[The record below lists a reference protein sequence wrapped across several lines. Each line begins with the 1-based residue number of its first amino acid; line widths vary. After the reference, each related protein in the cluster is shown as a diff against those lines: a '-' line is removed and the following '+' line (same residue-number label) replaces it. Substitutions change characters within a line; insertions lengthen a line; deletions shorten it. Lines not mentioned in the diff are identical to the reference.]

1 MDTADL
7 GMVSDAAAALL
18 VLEGLH
24 PSPAPTDPE
33 YSPPEEPPDLRRVPP
48 SWSGNADE
56 VRRCGEDQRRVLR
69 RAPRLSARLVDWWHW
84 EHIKDLD
91 VPSWRMWVNRS
102 LARRCH
108 SRTAAF
114 LASGT
119 VFALRKDDPAAR
131 EERAKTG
138 EPMPV
143 RPLGVGS
150 VLTGFLGRIM
160 PPSELDPF
168 MEAVDAAN
176 ISAAF
181 SLLVGAPAAFY
192 SAQSVVLP
200 KLVRENGPALDPLY
214 EALAPRPPYNKQ
226 QQQRQQQQ
234 QQQQRQGRQVG
245 VAAAVGN
252 APPAPVS
259 EDDVMGVGED
269 PVGEDG
275 MDIDAPA
282 WPPAGMEAA
291 DEGVIREGDPGD
303 FYMKVIAKK
312 FRGVWHYGVITGVVT
327 EWVLEDY
334 GGATQWRAVFED
346 GDTVD
351 LLRSEAMTSPVNPKR
366 RAGKGG
372 GDAAGAGWTSDEE
385 EEEEEAHLRAWES
398 AAVPGSETNA
408 LTFAV
413 MKCSAQVKSK
423 NSNNSADSEWQL
435 LHDIMPAGF
444 TSGGMAVARSHKA
457 MRKFLRV
464 YPHAAVPED
473 TAARV
478 WYVLSV
484 VDIIE
489 GWFRDPVWYA
499 CWKKGTDVSIN
510 AFRASSEAERLNEGG
525 HGTGLAAGDFL
536 HADNGIY
543 TLTDDGFLSH
553 LRATQSVTGVE
564 IRCEDMPP
572 HMLTSRSNWH
582 PIALIGPPEP
592 PNLGKIRLEVLH
604 ELAVLGEHGVTV
616 TPADE
621 GEQFVHK
628 VFLGTWLALA
638 GYAKDVIQRVDGV
651 EYQAVRTSASCLLLS
666 GDQMLE
672 QMGVIGQIEEDLA
685 KSDLDGDED
694 GELSPV
700 ARRAFNTT
708 RLAEAKQNTG
718 CHGVCQVPVV
728 LGYVSMVNLFPLAP
742 DHLCFLGLGKD
753 FWRNFLDVLGHVG
766 FRAMKQEDR
775 RKALVLIPSNFG
787 RGLRPSFAVS
797 KKSKGSGKV
806 TVLSGWVIEGC
817 WHHSET
823 FSLLTAGPL
832 FEEARVKA
840 IMTGKELASP
850 ANVVTEEDGPE
861 RKAQVDAL
869 TREGRTRY
877 LADITV
883 YARLAEGNGFVSLLV
898 SNLHSAV
905 CRMIHH
911 MLACGHPLAELWME
925 NLMGFLKA
933 GAKRVLPKNVCETM
947 MRDLLFAQQINRLK
961 AHRLY
966 REPNP
971 NKKTTQAPAPY
982 VETPIRLVGSAS
994 AAWEHAVDFKDHLEK
1009 LLDDVRRTVHGS
1021 HSYAPILAGWGAVL
1035 PGWSPSGGAG
1045 GLLAYKAASLRN
1057 GDKPRLHRGGEDGE
1071 TSRDNSFFVY
1081 KMLKQV
1087 PDADPPPYTTE
1098 ELESEEELPGN
1109 LLAEREDA
1117 KYTIM
1122 VARAQH
1128 FYLATPPPLPGADSD
1143 DSRGSARPIRAA
1155 LCTVWTPGRAH
1166 TAVGLDLWRVPGGGG
1181 GSGGEEALVLLDG
1194 PGIRKVAVLMAPAD
1208 MSSAKAA
1215 DLGVDAG
1222 ELLVAGI
1229 HARLQDAARAFSEA
1243 SDTAARVASWN
1254 ASLAWR
1260 NSALTAAVV
1269 GQGTAR

>member
-1 MDTADL
+1 
-7 GMVSDAAAALL
+7 
-18 VLEGLH
+18 
-24 PSPAPTDPE
+24 
-33 YSPPEEPPDLRRVPP
+33 
-48 SWSGNADE
+48 
-56 VRRCGEDQRRVLR
+56 
-69 RAPRLSARLVDWWHW
+69 
-84 EHIKDLD
+84 
-91 VPSWRMWVNRS
+91 
-102 LARRCH
+102 
-108 SRTAAF
+108 
-114 LASGT
+114 
-119 VFALRKDDPAAR
+119 
-131 EERAKTG
+131 
-138 EPMPV
+138 
-143 RPLGVGS
+143 
-150 VLTGFLGRIM
+150 
-160 PPSELDPF
+160 
-168 MEAVDAAN
+168 
-176 ISAAF
+176 
-181 SLLVGAPAAFY
+181 
-192 SAQSVVLP
+192 
-200 KLVRENGPALDPLY
+200 
-214 EALAPRPPYNKQ
+214 
-226 QQQRQQQQ
+226 
-234 QQQQRQGRQVG
+234 
-245 VAAAVGN
+245 
-252 APPAPVS
+252 
-259 EDDVMGVGED
+259 MGVGED

-282 WPPAGMEAA
+282 WPPAGVEAA

-351 LLRSEAMTSPVNPKR
+351 LLRSEVVEAMAAAQEHPPVDADGEARLVTVPE
-366 RAGKGG
+366 GGDQSSESEEEGWEGG

-444 TSGGMAVARSHKA
+444 TWGGMAVPRSHKA

-464 YPHAAVPED
+464 PDTSRYVRHMCPKGCVAFSGAPGKAAEWANLPDQHCPECNAD
-473 TAARV
+473 RFIRTPQSLKLTAARV
-478 WYVLSV
+478 WYVMSV
-484 VDIIE
+484 VDIIK

-499 CWKKGTDVSIN
+499 CWKKGTGVSIN

-553 LRATQSVTGVE
+553 LRATQSVTGVG

-582 PIALIGPPEP
+582 PVALIGPPEP
-592 PNLGKIRLEVLH
+592 PNLGKILLEVLD
-604 ELAVLGEHGVTV
+604 ELAVLGEHGGPDGTV
-616 TPADE
+616 
-621 GEQFVHK
+621 K
-628 VFLGTWLALA
+628 VAPA
-638 GYAKDVIQRVDGV
+638 GYEKDVIQRVDGV
-651 EYQAVRTSASCLLLS
+651 EYQAVRTGASCLLLS
-666 GDQMLE
+666 GEQMLE

-685 KSDLDGDED
+685 KSDLDGDEV
-694 GELSPV
+694 GEVSPA

-708 RLAEAKQNTG
+708 RLEQAKQNTG

-728 LGYVSMVNLFPLAP
+728 LGYVSMVNLFPLVP

-766 FRAMKQEDR
+766 FRAMKHEDR
-775 RKALVLIPSNFG
+775 RKALVLIPNNFG

-806 TVLSGWVIEGC
+806 TVLSGWVIEDC

-823 FSLLTAGPL
+823 FFLLTAGPL

-850 ANVVTEEDGPE
+850 AVMRAVSQLGVLGHMYKRLQGAVWFVTRWGLQNVVTEEDGPE

-905 CRMIHH
+905 CRMIHQ

-933 GAKRVLPKNVCETM
+933 GAKRVLQKNVCETM

-971 NKKTTQAPAPY
+971 NKKGYMAPDDAGPGA

-1009 LLDDVRRTVHGS
+1009 LLDDVRRTVQGS

-1098 ELESEEELPGN
+1098 ELESEEELPRN

-1117 KYTIM
+1117 KYTTM

-1128 FYLATPPPLPGADSD
+1128 FYLATPPPPLGVDSD
-1143 DSRGSARPIRAA
+1143 GSRGSARPIRAA
-1155 LCTVWTPGRAH
+1155 LCT
-1166 TAVGLDLWRVPGGGG
+1166 
-1181 GSGGEEALVLLDG
+1181 DG

-1229 HARLQDAARAFSEA
+1229 HARSQDVRAKCKCY
-1243 SDTAARVASWN
+1243 TPVCP
-1254 ASLAWR
+1254 
-1260 NSALTAAVV
+1260 T
-1269 GQGTAR
+1269 Q

>member
-1 MDTADL
+1 M
-7 GMVSDAAAALL
+7 AAAQ
-18 VLEGLH
+18 EH
-24 PSPAPTDPE
+24 PPVD
-33 YSPPEEPPDLRRVPP
+33 
-48 SWSGNADE
+48 AD
-56 VRRCGEDQRRVLR
+56 GE
-69 RAPRLSARLVDWWHW
+69 ARLVT
-84 EHIKDLD
+84 
-91 VPSWRMWVNRS
+91 VP
-102 LARRCH
+102 
-108 SRTAAF
+108 
-114 LASGT
+114 
-119 VFALRKDDPAAR
+119 
-131 EERAKTG
+131 
-138 EPMPV
+138 
-143 RPLGVGS
+143 
-150 VLTGFLGRIM
+150 
-160 PPSELDPF
+160 
-168 MEAVDAAN
+168 
-176 ISAAF
+176 
-181 SLLVGAPAAFY
+181 
-192 SAQSVVLP
+192 
-200 KLVRENGPALDPLY
+200 
-214 EALAPRPPYNKQ
+214 
-226 QQQRQQQQ
+226 
-234 QQQQRQGRQVG
+234 
-245 VAAAVGN
+245 
-252 APPAPVS
+252 
-259 EDDVMGVGED
+259 
-269 PVGEDG
+269 
-275 MDIDAPA
+275 
-282 WPPAGMEAA
+282 
-291 DEGVIREGDPGD
+291 EGDYQSSESEEEGWE
-303 FYMKVIAKK
+303 
-312 FRGVWHYGVITGVVT
+312 G
-327 EWVLEDY
+327 E
-334 GGATQWRAVFED
+334 GG
-346 GDTVD
+346 
-351 LLRSEAMTSPVNPKR
+351 
-366 RAGKGG
+366 
-372 GDAAGAGWTSDEE
+372 AAGAGWTSDEE

-444 TSGGMAVARSHKA
+444 TWGGKAVPRSHKA

-464 YPHAAVPED
+464 PDTSRYVRHMCPKGCVAFSGAPGKAAEWANLPDQHCPECNAD
-473 TAARV
+473 RFIRTPQSLKLTAARV

-484 VDIIE
+484 VDIIK

-553 LRATQSVTGVE
+553 LRATQSVTGVG

-582 PIALIGPPEP
+582 PVALTGPPEP
-592 PNLGKIRLEVLH
+592 PNLGKILLEVLD
-604 ELAVLGEHGVTV
+604 ELAVLGEHGGPDGTV
-616 TPADE
+616 
-621 GEQFVHK
+621 K
-628 VFLGTWLALA
+628 VAPA

-651 EYQAVRTSASCLLLS
+651 EYQAVRTGASCLLLS

-685 KSDLDGDED
+685 KSALDWDEV
-694 GELSPV
+694 GEVSPA

-708 RLAEAKQNTG
+708 RLEQGKQNTG

-806 TVLSGWVIEGC
+806 TVLSGWVIEDC

-850 ANVVTEEDGPE
+850 AVMRAVSRLGVLGHMYKRLQGAVWFVTRWGLQNVVTEEDGPE

-877 LADITV
+877 LAAITV

-898 SNLHSAV
+898 SNLHSA
-905 CRMIHH
+905 
-911 MLACGHPLAELWME
+911 
-925 NLMGFLKA
+925 A

-966 REPNP
+966 REPNR
-971 NKKTTQAPAPY
+971 NKKGYMAPDDASPGA

-1009 LLDDVRRTVHGS
+1009 LLDDVRRTVQGS

-1098 ELESEEELPGN
+1098 ELESEEELPRN

-1117 KYTIM
+1117 KYTTM

-1128 FYLATPPPLPGADSD
+1128 FYLATPPPPPGADSD

-1155 LCTVWTPGRAH
+1155 LCTVWTPERAH

-1229 HARLQDAARAFSEA
+1229 HARSQDVRAKCKCY
-1243 SDTAARVASWN
+1243 TPVCP
-1254 ASLAWR
+1254 
-1260 NSALTAAVV
+1260 T
-1269 GQGTAR
+1269 Q

>member
-1 MDTADL
+1 MA
-7 GMVSDAAAALL
+7 
-18 VLEGLH
+18 
-24 PSPAPTDPE
+24 
-33 YSPPEEPPDLRRVPP
+33 
-48 SWSGNADE
+48 
-56 VRRCGEDQRRVLR
+56 
-69 RAPRLSARLVDWWHW
+69 
-84 EHIKDLD
+84 
-91 VPSWRMWVNRS
+91 
-102 LARRCH
+102 
-108 SRTAAF
+108 
-114 LASGT
+114 
-119 VFALRKDDPAAR
+119 
-131 EERAKTG
+131 
-138 EPMPV
+138 
-143 RPLGVGS
+143 
-150 VLTGFLGRIM
+150 
-160 PPSELDPF
+160 
-168 MEAVDAAN
+168 
-176 ISAAF
+176 
-181 SLLVGAPAAFY
+181 
-192 SAQSVVLP
+192 
-200 KLVRENGPALDPLY
+200 
-214 EALAPRPPYNKQ
+214 
-226 QQQRQQQQ
+226 
-234 QQQQRQGRQVG
+234 
-245 VAAAVGN
+245 
-252 APPAPVS
+252 
-259 EDDVMGVGED
+259 VGED

-282 WPPAGMEAA
+282 WPPAGVEAA

-351 LLRSEAMTSPVNPKR
+351 LLRSEVVEAMAAAQEHPPVDADGEARLVTVPE
-366 RAGKGG
+366 GDDQSSESEEEGWEGG

-444 TSGGMAVARSHKA
+444 TWGGMAVPRSHKA

-464 YPHAAVPED
+464 PDTSRYVRHMCPKGCVAFSGAPGKAAEWANLPDQHCPECNAD
-473 TAARV
+473 RFIRTPQSLKLTAARV
-478 WYVLSV
+478 WYILSV
-484 VDIIE
+484 VDIIK
-489 GWFRDPVWYA
+489 GWFRDPAWYA

-553 LRATQSVTGVE
+553 LRATQSVTGVG

-582 PIALIGPPEP
+582 PVALIGPPEP
-592 PNLGKIRLEVLH
+592 PNLGKILLEVLD
-604 ELAVLGEHGVTV
+604 ELAVLGEHGSHVEGPDGTV
-616 TPADE
+616 
-621 GEQFVHK
+621 K
-628 VFLGTWLALA
+628 VAPA

-651 EYQAVRTSASCLLLS
+651 EYQAVRTGASCLLLS

-685 KSDLDGDED
+685 KSDLDGD
-694 GELSPV
+694 GELSPA

-708 RLAEAKQNTG
+708 RLEQAKQNTG

-753 FWRNFLDVLGHVG
+753 FWRNFIDVLGHVG

-806 TVLSGWVIEGC
+806 TVLSGWVIEDC

-850 ANVVTEEDGPE
+850 AVMRAVSQLGVLGHMYKRLQGAVWFVTRWGLQNVVTEEDGPE
-861 RKAQVDAL
+861 RKAQ
-869 TREGRTRY
+869 
-877 LADITV
+877 
-883 YARLAEGNGFVSLLV
+883 
-898 SNLHSAV
+898 
-905 CRMIHH
+905 MQ
-911 MLACGHPLAELWME
+911 ACGHPLAELWME

-933 GAKRVLPKNVCETM
+933 GAKRVLQKNVCETM

-971 NKKTTQAPAPY
+971 NKKGYMAPDDAGPGA

-1009 LLDDVRRTVHGS
+1009 LLGDVRRTVQGS
-1021 HSYAPILAGWGAVL
+1021 HSYAPILAGWGAAL

-1045 GLLAYKAASLRN
+1045 GLLGYKAEYRRIL
-1057 GDKPRLHRGGEDGE
+1057 
-1071 TSRDNSFFVY
+1071 
-1081 KMLKQV
+1081 
-1087 PDADPPPYTTE
+1087 
-1098 ELESEEELPGN
+1098 
-1109 LLAEREDA
+1109 
-1117 KYTIM
+1117 
-1122 VARAQH
+1122 
-1128 FYLATPPPLPGADSD
+1128 TP
-1143 DSRGSARPIRAA
+1143 
-1155 LCTVWTPGRAH
+1155 
-1166 TAVGLDLWRVPGGGG
+1166 
-1181 GSGGEEALVLLDG
+1181 
-1194 PGIRKVAVLMAPAD
+1194 K
-1208 MSSAKAA
+1208 
-1215 DLGVDAG
+1215 
-1222 ELLVAGI
+1222 
-1229 HARLQDAARAFSEA
+1229 
-1243 SDTAARVASWN
+1243 
-1254 ASLAWR
+1254 
-1260 NSALTAAVV
+1260 
-1269 GQGTAR
+1269 

>member
-1 MDTADL
+1 
-7 GMVSDAAAALL
+7 
-18 VLEGLH
+18 
-24 PSPAPTDPE
+24 
-33 YSPPEEPPDLRRVPP
+33 
-48 SWSGNADE
+48 
-56 VRRCGEDQRRVLR
+56 
-69 RAPRLSARLVDWWHW
+69 
-84 EHIKDLD
+84 
-91 VPSWRMWVNRS
+91 
-102 LARRCH
+102 
-108 SRTAAF
+108 
-114 LASGT
+114 
-119 VFALRKDDPAAR
+119 
-131 EERAKTG
+131 
-138 EPMPV
+138 
-143 RPLGVGS
+143 
-150 VLTGFLGRIM
+150 
-160 PPSELDPF
+160 
-168 MEAVDAAN
+168 
-176 ISAAF
+176 
-181 SLLVGAPAAFY
+181 
-192 SAQSVVLP
+192 
-200 KLVRENGPALDPLY
+200 
-214 EALAPRPPYNKQ
+214 
-226 QQQRQQQQ
+226 
-234 QQQQRQGRQVG
+234 
-245 VAAAVGN
+245 
-252 APPAPVS
+252 
-259 EDDVMGVGED
+259 MGVGED

-282 WPPAGMEAA
+282 WPPAGVEAA

-351 LLRSEAMTSPVNPKR
+351 LLRSEVVEAMAAAQEHPPVDADGEARLVTVPE
-366 RAGKGG
+366 GDDQSSESEEEGWEGG

-444 TSGGMAVARSHKA
+444 TWGGMAVPRSHKA

-464 YPHAAVPED
+464 PDTSRYVRHMCPKGCVAFSGAPGKAAEWANLPDQHCPECNAD
-473 TAARV
+473 RFIRTPQSLKLTAARV
-478 WYVLSV
+478 WYILSV
-484 VDIIE
+484 VDIIK
-489 GWFRDPVWYA
+489 GWFRDPAWYA

-553 LRATQSVTGVE
+553 LRATQSVTGVG

-582 PIALIGPPEP
+582 PVALIGPPEP
-592 PNLGKIRLEVLH
+592 PNLGKILLEVLD
-604 ELAVLGEHGVTV
+604 ELAVLGEHGSHVEGPDGTV
-616 TPADE
+616 
-621 GEQFVHK
+621 K
-628 VFLGTWLALA
+628 VAPA

-651 EYQAVRTSASCLLLS
+651 EYQAVRTGASCLLLS

-685 KSDLDGDED
+685 KSDLDGD
-694 GELSPV
+694 GELSPA

-708 RLAEAKQNTG
+708 RLEQAKQNTG

-753 FWRNFLDVLGHVG
+753 FWRNFIDVLGHVG

-806 TVLSGWVIEGC
+806 TVLSGWVIEDC

-850 ANVVTEEDGPE
+850 AVMRAVSQLGVLGHMYKRLQGAVWFVTRWGLQNVVTEEDGPE

-869 TREGRTRY
+869 TREARTRY

-905 CRMIHH
+905 CRMIHQ
-911 MLACGHPLAELWME
+911 MQACGHPLAELWME

-933 GAKRVLPKNVCETM
+933 GAKRVLQKNVCETM

-971 NKKTTQAPAPY
+971 NKKGYMAPDDAGPGA

-1009 LLDDVRRTVHGS
+1009 LLGDVRRTVQGS
-1021 HSYAPILAGWGAVL
+1021 HSYAPILAGWGAAL

-1045 GLLAYKAASLRN
+1045 GLLGYKAASLRN

-1098 ELESEEELPGN
+1098 ELESEEELPRN

-1117 KYTIM
+1117 KYTTM

-1128 FYLATPPPLPGADSD
+1128 FYLATPPPPPGADSD

-1155 LCTVWTPGRAH
+1155 LCTVWTPERAH

-1229 HARLQDAARAFSEA
+1229 HARSQDVRAKCKCYTPVSP
-1243 SDTAARVASWN
+1243 TR
-1254 ASLAWR
+1254 
-1260 NSALTAAVV
+1260 
-1269 GQGTAR
+1269 

>member
-1 MDTADL
+1 
-7 GMVSDAAAALL
+7 
-18 VLEGLH
+18 
-24 PSPAPTDPE
+24 
-33 YSPPEEPPDLRRVPP
+33 
-48 SWSGNADE
+48 
-56 VRRCGEDQRRVLR
+56 
-69 RAPRLSARLVDWWHW
+69 
-84 EHIKDLD
+84 
-91 VPSWRMWVNRS
+91 
-102 LARRCH
+102 
-108 SRTAAF
+108 
-114 LASGT
+114 
-119 VFALRKDDPAAR
+119 
-131 EERAKTG
+131 
-138 EPMPV
+138 
-143 RPLGVGS
+143 
-150 VLTGFLGRIM
+150 
-160 PPSELDPF
+160 
-168 MEAVDAAN
+168 
-176 ISAAF
+176 
-181 SLLVGAPAAFY
+181 
-192 SAQSVVLP
+192 
-200 KLVRENGPALDPLY
+200 
-214 EALAPRPPYNKQ
+214 
-226 QQQRQQQQ
+226 
-234 QQQQRQGRQVG
+234 
-245 VAAAVGN
+245 
-252 APPAPVS
+252 
-259 EDDVMGVGED
+259 MGVGED

-282 WPPAGMEAA
+282 WPPAGVEAA
-291 DEGVIREGDPGD
+291 NEGVIREGDPGD

-312 FRGVWHYGVITGVVT
+312 FRDRLWS
-327 EWVLEDY
+327 Y
-334 GGATQWRAVFED
+334 GGCPSQEQPPVDAD
-346 GDTVD
+346 GEARLVTVPEGD
-351 LLRSEAMTSPVNPKR
+351 DQSSESEEE
-366 RAGKGG
+366 GWEGG
-372 GDAAGAGWTSDEE
+372 GGGGAAGAGWTSDEE

-423 NSNNSADSEWQL
+423 NSNNSAVSEWQL

-444 TSGGMAVARSHKA
+444 TWGGMAVPRSHKA

-464 YPHAAVPED
+464 PDTSSRYVRHMCPKGCVAFSGAPGKAAEWANLPDQHCPECNAD
-473 TAARV
+473 RFIRTPQSLKLTAARV
-478 WYVLSV
+478 RYVLSV
-484 VDIIE
+484 ADIIK

-499 CWKKGTDVSIN
+499 CSKKGTDVSIN

-553 LRATQSVTGVE
+553 LRATQSVSGVA

-582 PIALIGPPEP
+582 PVALIGPPEP
-592 PNLGKIRLEVLH
+592 PNMGKILLEVLH
-604 ELAVLGEHGVTV
+604 ELAVLGEHGVRV
-616 TPADE
+616 TPADG

-628 VFLGTWLALA
+628 VFLGIHVECPDGTVKVAPA

-651 EYQAVRTSASCLLLS
+651 ELQAVRTGASCLLLS

-694 GELSPV
+694 GELSPA

-708 RLAEAKQNTG
+708 RLEQAKQNIG
-718 CHGVCQVPVV
+718 CHCVC
-728 LGYVSMVNLFPLAP
+728 
-742 DHLCFLGLGKD
+742 
-753 FWRNFLDVLGHVG
+753 
-766 FRAMKQEDR
+766 QEDR

-806 TVLSGWVIEGC
+806 TVQSGWVIEDC
-817 WHHSET
+817 WHHTES

-850 ANVVTEEDGPE
+850 AVMRAVSQLGVLGHMYKRMQGAVWFVTRWGLQNVVTEEDGPE

-905 CRMIHH
+905 CRMIHQ
-911 MLACGHPLAELWME
+911 MMACGHPFAELWME

-947 MRDLLFAQQINRLK
+947 MRDLLFAQQINRMK

-971 NKKTTQAPAPY
+971 NKKGYMAPDDAGPGA

-1009 LLDDVRRTVHGS
+1009 LLDDVRRT
-1021 HSYAPILAGWGAVL
+1021 
-1035 PGWSPSGGAG
+1035 
-1045 GLLAYKAASLRN
+1045 
-1057 GDKPRLHRGGEDGE
+1057 
-1071 TSRDNSFFVY
+1071 
-1081 KMLKQV
+1081 
-1087 PDADPPPYTTE
+1087 
-1098 ELESEEELPGN
+1098 ELESEEELPRN

-1117 KYTIM
+1117 KYTTM

-1128 FYLATPPPLPGADSD
+1128 FYLATPPPPPGADSD
-1143 DSRGSARPIRAA
+1143 DSRASARPIRAA
-1155 LCTVWTPGRAH
+1155 LCTVWTPERAH

-1194 PGIRKVAVLMAPAD
+1194 PGICKVAVLLAPAD

-1222 ELLVAGI
+1222 ELLMAGI
-1229 HARLQDAARAFSEA
+1229 HARSQDG
-1243 SDTAARVASWN
+1243 VA
-1254 ASLAWR
+1254 
-1260 NSALTAAVV
+1260 AAVGNGPPAPVSDDGGSKVDDVMGV
-1269 GQGTAR
+1269 GEDPVGEDGMDIDAPAWPPAGVEPAMRA

>member
-1 MDTADL
+1 
-7 GMVSDAAAALL
+7 
-18 VLEGLH
+18 
-24 PSPAPTDPE
+24 
-33 YSPPEEPPDLRRVPP
+33 
-48 SWSGNADE
+48 
-56 VRRCGEDQRRVLR
+56 
-69 RAPRLSARLVDWWHW
+69 
-84 EHIKDLD
+84 
-91 VPSWRMWVNRS
+91 
-102 LARRCH
+102 
-108 SRTAAF
+108 
-114 LASGT
+114 
-119 VFALRKDDPAAR
+119 
-131 EERAKTG
+131 
-138 EPMPV
+138 
-143 RPLGVGS
+143 
-150 VLTGFLGRIM
+150 
-160 PPSELDPF
+160 
-168 MEAVDAAN
+168 
-176 ISAAF
+176 
-181 SLLVGAPAAFY
+181 
-192 SAQSVVLP
+192 
-200 KLVRENGPALDPLY
+200 
-214 EALAPRPPYNKQ
+214 
-226 QQQRQQQQ
+226 
-234 QQQQRQGRQVG
+234 
-245 VAAAVGN
+245 
-252 APPAPVS
+252 
-259 EDDVMGVGED
+259 MGVGED

-282 WPPAGMEAA
+282 WPPAGVEAA

-351 LLRSEAMTSPVNPKR
+351 LLRSEVVEAMAAAQEHPPV
-366 RAGKGG
+366 
-372 GDAAGAGWTSDEE
+372 DADGEARLE

-444 TSGGMAVARSHKA
+444 TWGGMAVPRSHKA

-464 YPHAAVPED
+464 PDTSRYVRHMCPKGCVAFSGAPGKAAEWANLPDQHCPECNAD
-473 TAARV
+473 SFIRTPQSMKLTAARV

-484 VDIIE
+484 VDIIK

-553 LRATQSVTGVE
+553 LRATQSVTGVG

-582 PIALIGPPEP
+582 PVALIGPPEP
-592 PNLGKIRLEVLH
+592 PNLGKILLEVLD
-604 ELAVLGEHGVTV
+604 ELAVLGEHGVRV
-616 TPADE
+616 TPADG

-628 VFLGTWLALA
+628 VFLGTGVDCPDGTRKVAPA
-638 GYAKDVIQRVDGV
+638 GYAKDVLQRVDGV
-651 EYQAVRTSASCLLLS
+651 EKQPVRTGASCLLLS
-666 GDQMLE
+666 GDQILE

-694 GELSPV
+694 GELSPA

-708 RLAEAKQNTG
+708 RLEQAKQNTG

-806 TVLSGWVIEGC
+806 TVLSGWVIEDC

-823 FSLLTAGPL
+823 FSLLTSGPL

-850 ANVVTEEDGPE
+850 AVMRAVSQVGVLGHMYKRLQGAVWFVTRWGLQNVVTEEDGPE

-869 TREGRTRY
+869 IREGRTRY

-971 NKKTTQAPAPY
+971 NKKGYMAPDDAGPGA

-1009 LLDDVRRTVHGS
+1009 LLDDVRH
-1021 HSYAPILAGWGAVL
+1021 
-1035 PGWSPSGGAG
+1035 
-1045 GLLAYKAASLRN
+1045 
-1057 GDKPRLHRGGEDGE
+1057 GE

-1098 ELESEEELPGN
+1098 ELESEEELPRN

-1117 KYTIM
+1117 KYTTM

-1128 FYLATPPPLPGADSD
+1128 FYLATPPPPPGADSD

-1155 LCTVWTPGRAH
+1155 LCTVWTPERAH

-1229 HARLQDAARAFSEA
+1229 HARSQDVRAKCKCY
-1243 SDTAARVASWN
+1243 TPVCP
-1254 ASLAWR
+1254 
-1260 NSALTAAVV
+1260 T
-1269 GQGTAR
+1269 Q

>member
-1 MDTADL
+1 
-7 GMVSDAAAALL
+7 
-18 VLEGLH
+18 
-24 PSPAPTDPE
+24 
-33 YSPPEEPPDLRRVPP
+33 
-48 SWSGNADE
+48 
-56 VRRCGEDQRRVLR
+56 
-69 RAPRLSARLVDWWHW
+69 
-84 EHIKDLD
+84 
-91 VPSWRMWVNRS
+91 
-102 LARRCH
+102 
-108 SRTAAF
+108 
-114 LASGT
+114 
-119 VFALRKDDPAAR
+119 
-131 EERAKTG
+131 
-138 EPMPV
+138 
-143 RPLGVGS
+143 
-150 VLTGFLGRIM
+150 
-160 PPSELDPF
+160 
-168 MEAVDAAN
+168 
-176 ISAAF
+176 
-181 SLLVGAPAAFY
+181 
-192 SAQSVVLP
+192 
-200 KLVRENGPALDPLY
+200 
-214 EALAPRPPYNKQ
+214 
-226 QQQRQQQQ
+226 
-234 QQQQRQGRQVG
+234 
-245 VAAAVGN
+245 
-252 APPAPVS
+252 
-259 EDDVMGVGED
+259 MGVGED

-282 WPPAGMEAA
+282 WPPAGVEAA
-291 DEGVIREGDPGD
+291 NEGVIREGDPGD

-312 FRGVWHYGVITGVVT
+312 FRAVWHYGVITGVVT

-351 LLRSEAMTSPVNPKR
+351 LLRSEVVDY
-366 RAGKGG
+366 GG
-372 GDAAGAGWTSDEE
+372 CPSQEQPHVDADGEARL

-423 NSNNSADSEWQL
+423 NSNNSAVSEWQL

-444 TSGGMAVARSHKA
+444 TWGGMAVPRSHKA

-464 YPHAAVPED
+464 PDTSSRYVRHMCPKGCVAFSGAPGKAAEWANLPDQHCPECNAD
-473 TAARV
+473 RFIRTPQSLKLTAARV
-478 WYVLSV
+478 RYVLSV
-484 VDIIE
+484 ADIIK

-499 CWKKGTDVSIN
+499 CSKKGTDVSIN

-553 LRATQSVTGVE
+553 LRATQSVSGVA

-582 PIALIGPPEP
+582 PVALIGPPEP
-592 PNLGKIRLEVLH
+592 PNMGKILLEVLH
-604 ELAVLGEHGVTV
+604 ELAVLGEHGVRV
-616 TPADE
+616 TPADG

-628 VFLGTWLALA
+628 VFLGIHVECPDGTVKVAPA

-651 EYQAVRTSASCLLLS
+651 ELQAVRTGASCLLLS
-666 GDQMLE
+666 GDHMLE
-672 QMGVIGQIEEDLA
+672 Q
-685 KSDLDGDED
+685 
-694 GELSPV
+694 
-700 ARRAFNTT
+700 
-708 RLAEAKQNTG
+708 AKQNIG
-718 CHGVCQVPVV
+718 CHCVCQVPVV
-728 LGYVSMVNLFPLAP
+728 LGYVSMVNLFPFAP

-753 FWRNFLDVLGHVG
+753 FRRNFLDVLGHVG

-806 TVLSGWVIEGC
+806 TVQSGWVIEDC
-817 WHHSET
+817 WHHTES

-850 ANVVTEEDGPE
+850 AVMRAVSQLGVLGHMYKRMQGAVWFVTRWGLQNVVTEEDGPE

-883 YARLAEGNGFVSLLV
+883 YARLAEGNGFVALLV

-905 CRMIHH
+905 CRMIHQ
-911 MLACGHPLAELWME
+911 MMACGHPFAELWME

-947 MRDLLFAQQINRLK
+947 MRDLLFAQQINRMK

-971 NKKTTQAPAPY
+971 NKKGYMAPDDAGPGA

-1009 LLDDVRRTVHGS
+1009 LLDDVRRT
-1021 HSYAPILAGWGAVL
+1021 
-1035 PGWSPSGGAG
+1035 
-1045 GLLAYKAASLRN
+1045 
-1057 GDKPRLHRGGEDGE
+1057 
-1071 TSRDNSFFVY
+1071 
-1081 KMLKQV
+1081 
-1087 PDADPPPYTTE
+1087 
-1098 ELESEEELPGN
+1098 ELESEEELPRN

-1117 KYTIM
+1117 KYTTM

-1128 FYLATPPPLPGADSD
+1128 FYLATPPPPPGADSD
-1143 DSRGSARPIRAA
+1143 DSRASARPIRAA
-1155 LCTVWTPGRAH
+1155 LCTVWTPERAH

-1194 PGIRKVAVLMAPAD
+1194 PGICKVAVLLAPAD

-1222 ELLVAGI
+1222 ELLMAGI
-1229 HARLQDAARAFSEA
+1229 HARSQDG
-1243 SDTAARVASWN
+1243 VA
-1254 ASLAWR
+1254 
-1260 NSALTAAVV
+1260 AAVGNGPPAPVSDDGGSKVDDVMGV
-1269 GQGTAR
+1269 GEDPVGEDGMDIDAPAWPPAGVEPAMRA

>member
-1 MDTADL
+1 
-7 GMVSDAAAALL
+7 
-18 VLEGLH
+18 
-24 PSPAPTDPE
+24 
-33 YSPPEEPPDLRRVPP
+33 
-48 SWSGNADE
+48 
-56 VRRCGEDQRRVLR
+56 
-69 RAPRLSARLVDWWHW
+69 
-84 EHIKDLD
+84 
-91 VPSWRMWVNRS
+91 
-102 LARRCH
+102 
-108 SRTAAF
+108 
-114 LASGT
+114 
-119 VFALRKDDPAAR
+119 
-131 EERAKTG
+131 
-138 EPMPV
+138 
-143 RPLGVGS
+143 
-150 VLTGFLGRIM
+150 
-160 PPSELDPF
+160 
-168 MEAVDAAN
+168 
-176 ISAAF
+176 
-181 SLLVGAPAAFY
+181 
-192 SAQSVVLP
+192 
-200 KLVRENGPALDPLY
+200 
-214 EALAPRPPYNKQ
+214 
-226 QQQRQQQQ
+226 
-234 QQQQRQGRQVG
+234 
-245 VAAAVGN
+245 
-252 APPAPVS
+252 
-259 EDDVMGVGED
+259 MGVGED

-282 WPPAGMEAA
+282 WPPAGVEAA

-312 FRGVWHYGVITGVVT
+312 FRGGWQYGVITGVVT

-351 LLRSEAMTSPVNPKR
+351 LLRLEVVEAMAAAQEHPPVDADGEARLVTVPE
-366 RAGKGG
+366 GDDQSSESEEEGWEGG

-398 AAVPGSETNA
+398 AAVPGRETNA

-444 TSGGMAVARSHKA
+444 TWAGRLGRLADGRTPDQHCPECNAD
-457 MRKFLRV
+457 KFIRMPQSLKL
-464 YPHAAVPED
+464 

-484 VDIIE
+484 ADIIK

-536 HADNGIY
+536 HADTGIY

-553 LRATQSVTGVE
+553 LRTTQSVTGIG

-572 HMLTSRSNWH
+572 HMLTSMSKWH
-582 PIALIGPPEP
+582 PVALIGPPEP
-592 PNLGKIRLEVLH
+592 LNLGKILLEVLH
-604 ELAVLGEHGVTV
+604 ELAVLGEHGVRV
-616 TPADE
+616 TPAD
-621 GEQFVHK
+621 GGGQFVHK
-628 VFLGTWLALA
+628 VFLGMRVCDAQGRRKIFVAPA
-638 GYAKDVIQRVDGV
+638 GYAKDVLQRVDGV
-651 EYQAVRTSASCLLLS
+651 ELQAVRTGASCLLLS
-666 GDQMLE
+666 RDQMLE

-685 KSDLDGDED
+685 RSDLDGDED
-694 GELSPV
+694 GEVSLA

-708 RLAEAKQNTG
+708 RLEQAKQNTG
-718 CHGVCQVPVV
+718 CHGVCQVHVV
-728 LGYVSMVNLFPLAP
+728 LGYVCMVNLFPLAP

-775 RKALVLIPSNFG
+775 RKALVMIPSNFG

-806 TVLSGWVIEGC
+806 TVQSGWVIEDC
-817 WHHSET
+817 WHHTES

-850 ANVVTEEDGPE
+850 AVMRAVSQLGVLGHMYKRMQGAVWFVTRWGLQSVVTDEDGPE

-898 SNLHSAV
+898 CNLHSAV
-905 CRMIHH
+905 CRMIHR
-911 MLACGHPLAELWME
+911 MPACGHPLAELWME

-933 GAKRVLPKNVCETM
+933 GAKPLECLPKNVCETM

-971 NKKTTQAPAPY
+971 NKKGYMAPDDAGPGA

-994 AAWEHAVDFKDHLEK
+994 AAWEDAVDFKDHSEK
-1009 LLDDVRRTVHGS
+1009 LLLSSKTTPMLIHEPVDALES
-1021 HSYAPILAGWGAVL
+1021 AE
-1035 PGWSPSGGAG
+1035 GGFALG
-1045 GLLAYKAASLRN
+1045 DLWAALDELEEDQLIEEVVEGLLN
-1057 GDKPRLHRGGEDGE
+1057 D
-1071 TSRDNSFFVY
+1071 
-1081 KMLKQV
+1081 
-1087 PDADPPPYTTE
+1087 
-1098 ELESEEELPGN
+1098 
-1109 LLAEREDA
+1109 
-1117 KYTIM
+1117 
-1122 VARAQH
+1122 
-1128 FYLATPPPLPGADSD
+1128 
-1143 DSRGSARPIRAA
+1143 
-1155 LCTVWTPGRAH
+1155 
-1166 TAVGLDLWRVPGGGG
+1166 
-1181 GSGGEEALVLLDG
+1181 
-1194 PGIRKVAVLMAPAD
+1194 
-1208 MSSAKAA
+1208 
-1215 DLGVDAG
+1215 VDA
-1222 ELLVAGI
+1222 
-1229 HARLQDAARAFSEA
+1229 S
-1243 SDTAARVASWN
+1243 N
-1254 ASLAWR
+1254 
-1260 NSALTAAVV
+1260 
-1269 GQGTAR
+1269 

>member
-1 MDTADL
+1 
-7 GMVSDAAAALL
+7 
-18 VLEGLH
+18 
-24 PSPAPTDPE
+24 
-33 YSPPEEPPDLRRVPP
+33 
-48 SWSGNADE
+48 
-56 VRRCGEDQRRVLR
+56 
-69 RAPRLSARLVDWWHW
+69 
-84 EHIKDLD
+84 
-91 VPSWRMWVNRS
+91 
-102 LARRCH
+102 
-108 SRTAAF
+108 
-114 LASGT
+114 
-119 VFALRKDDPAAR
+119 
-131 EERAKTG
+131 
-138 EPMPV
+138 
-143 RPLGVGS
+143 
-150 VLTGFLGRIM
+150 
-160 PPSELDPF
+160 
-168 MEAVDAAN
+168 
-176 ISAAF
+176 
-181 SLLVGAPAAFY
+181 
-192 SAQSVVLP
+192 
-200 KLVRENGPALDPLY
+200 
-214 EALAPRPPYNKQ
+214 
-226 QQQRQQQQ
+226 
-234 QQQQRQGRQVG
+234 
-245 VAAAVGN
+245 
-252 APPAPVS
+252 
-259 EDDVMGVGED
+259 MGVGED

-282 WPPAGMEAA
+282 WPPAGVEAA

-351 LLRSEAMTSPVNPKR
+351 LLRSEVVEAMAAAQEHPPVDADGEARLVTVPE
-366 RAGKGG
+366 GDDQSSESEEEGWEGG

-413 MKCSAQVKSK
+413 MKCSAHVKSK

-444 TSGGMAVARSHKA
+444 TWGGMAVPCSHKA

-464 YPHAAVPED
+464 PDTSRYVRHMCPKGCVAFSGAPGKAAEWANLPDQHCPECNAD
-473 TAARV
+473 RFIRTPQSLKLTAARV

-484 VDIIE
+484 VDIIK

-510 AFRASSEAERLNEGG
+510 AFRASSEAERLNDGG

-553 LRATQSVTGVE
+553 LRATQSVTGVG

-582 PIALIGPPEP
+582 PVALIGPPEP
-592 PNLGKIRLEVLH
+592 PNLGKILLEVLD
-604 ELAVLGEHGVTV
+604 ELAVLGEHGSHVEGPDGTV
-616 TPADE
+616 
-621 GEQFVHK
+621 K
-628 VFLGTWLALA
+628 VAPA

-651 EYQAVRTSASCLLLS
+651 EYQAVRTGASCLLLS

-672 QMGVIGQIEEDLA
+672 QMGVIGQVQEDLA
-685 KSDLDGDED
+685 KSDLDGDEV
-694 GELSPV
+694 GELSPA

-708 RLAEAKQNTG
+708 RLEQAKQNTG

-806 TVLSGWVIEGC
+806 TVLSGWVIEDC

-823 FSLLTAGPL
+823 FSLLTGGPL

-840 IMTGKELASP
+840 IMTAKELASP
-850 ANVVTEEDGPE
+850 AVMRAVSQLGVLGHMYKRLQGAVWFVTRWGLQNVVTEEDGPE

-905 CRMIHH
+905 CRMIHQ
-911 MLACGHPLAELWME
+911 MMACDKGYMAPDD
-925 NLMGFLKA
+925 A
-933 GAKRVLPKNVCETM
+933 GPGA
-947 MRDLLFAQQINRLK
+947 
-961 AHRLY
+961 
-966 REPNP
+966 
-971 NKKTTQAPAPY
+971 

-1009 LLDDVRRTVHGS
+1009 LLDDVRRTVQGS
-1021 HSYAPILAGWGAVL
+1021 HSYAPILAGWGEVL

-1098 ELESEEELPGN
+1098 ELESEEELPRN

-1117 KYTIM
+1117 KYTTM

-1128 FYLATPPPLPGADSD
+1128 FYLATPPPPLGVDSD
-1143 DSRGSARPIRAA
+1143 GSRGSARPIRAA
-1155 LCTVWTPGRAH
+1155 LCTVWTPERAH

-1229 HARLQDAARAFSEA
+1229 HARSQD
-1243 SDTAARVASWN
+1243 
-1254 ASLAWR
+1254 
-1260 NSALTAAVV
+1260 VV
-1269 GQGTAR
+1269 

>member
-1 MDTADL
+1 
-7 GMVSDAAAALL
+7 
-18 VLEGLH
+18 
-24 PSPAPTDPE
+24 
-33 YSPPEEPPDLRRVPP
+33 
-48 SWSGNADE
+48 
-56 VRRCGEDQRRVLR
+56 
-69 RAPRLSARLVDWWHW
+69 
-84 EHIKDLD
+84 
-91 VPSWRMWVNRS
+91 
-102 LARRCH
+102 
-108 SRTAAF
+108 
-114 LASGT
+114 
-119 VFALRKDDPAAR
+119 
-131 EERAKTG
+131 
-138 EPMPV
+138 
-143 RPLGVGS
+143 
-150 VLTGFLGRIM
+150 
-160 PPSELDPF
+160 
-168 MEAVDAAN
+168 
-176 ISAAF
+176 
-181 SLLVGAPAAFY
+181 
-192 SAQSVVLP
+192 
-200 KLVRENGPALDPLY
+200 
-214 EALAPRPPYNKQ
+214 
-226 QQQRQQQQ
+226 
-234 QQQQRQGRQVG
+234 
-245 VAAAVGN
+245 
-252 APPAPVS
+252 
-259 EDDVMGVGED
+259 MGVGED

-282 WPPAGMEAA
+282 WPPADVEAA
-291 DEGVIREGDPGD
+291 DEGVIRKGDPGD

-346 GDTVD
+346 GDIVD
-351 LLRSEAMTSPVNPKR
+351 LLRSEVVEAMAAAQEHPPVDADGEARLVTVPE
-366 RAGKGG
+366 
-372 GDAAGAGWTSDEE
+372 GDDKSSESEE
-385 EEEEEAHLRAWES
+385 E
-398 AAVPGSETNA
+398 GSEG
-408 LTFAV
+408 V
-413 MKCSAQVKSK
+413 RSK

-435 LHDIMPAGF
+435 LHDIMPASF
-444 TSGGMAVARSHKA
+444 TWGGMAVPRSHKA

-464 YPHAAVPED
+464 PDTSRYVRHMCPKGCVAFSGAPGKAAEWANLPDQHCPECNAD
-473 TAARV
+473 RFFRMLQSLKLTAARV

-484 VDIIE
+484 ADIIK

-543 TLTDDGFLSH
+543 TLTDDGFLSN
-553 LRATQSVTGVE
+553 LRATQSVTGVG
-564 IRCEDMPP
+564 IGCEDMPP
-572 HMLTSRSNWH
+572 HMLTSRRNWH
-582 PIALIGPPEP
+582 PVALIGPPEP
-592 PNLGKIRLEVLH
+592 PNLGKILLEVLH
-604 ELAVLGEHGVTV
+604 ELAVLGEHGVRV
-616 TPADE
+616 TPAD
-621 GEQFVHK
+621 GGGQFVHK
-628 VFLGTWLALA
+628 VFLGTHVEGPDGTVKVAPA

-651 EYQAVRTSASCLLLS
+651 EYQAVRTGASCLLLS

-694 GELSPV
+694 GELSPA

-708 RLAEAKQNTG
+708 RLEQAKQNTG

-775 RKALVLIPSNFG
+775 RKALVLIPR

-806 TVLSGWVIEGC
+806 TVLSGWVIEDC
-817 WHHSET
+817 WHHSEM

-832 FEEARVKA
+832 FEKARVKA
-840 IMTGKELASP
+840 IITGKELASP
-850 ANVVTEEDGPE
+850 AVMRAVSQLGVLGHMYKRLQGAVWFVTRWGLQNVVTVEDGPE

-905 CRMIHH
+905 CRMIHQ

-971 NKKTTQAPAPY
+971 NKKGYMAPDDAGPGA

-994 AAWEHAVDFKDHLEK
+994 AAWEHEVDFKDHLEK
-1009 LLDDVRRTVHGS
+1009 LLDDVRRT
-1021 HSYAPILAGWGAVL
+1021 
-1035 PGWSPSGGAG
+1035 
-1045 GLLAYKAASLRN
+1045 
-1057 GDKPRLHRGGEDGE
+1057 
-1071 TSRDNSFFVY
+1071 
-1081 KMLKQV
+1081 MLKQV
-1087 PDADPPPYTTE
+1087 PEADPPPYTTE
-1098 ELESEEELPGN
+1098 ELESEEELPRN

-1117 KYTIM
+1117 KYTTM

-1128 FYLATPPPLPGADSD
+1128 FYLATPPPPPGADSD
-1143 DSRGSARPIRAA
+1143 DSRASARPIRAA
-1155 LCTVWTPGRAH
+1155 LCTVWTPERAH

-1181 GSGGEEALVLLDG
+1181 GSGGEEALVLLYG

-1229 HARLQDAARAFSEA
+1229 HARSQDGARGGGVMYSTLLYFILREPTEERRTG
-1243 SDTAARVASWN
+1243 D
-1254 ASLAWR
+1254 
-1260 NSALTAAVV
+1260 
-1269 GQGTAR
+1269 

>member
-1 MDTADL
+1 
-7 GMVSDAAAALL
+7 
-18 VLEGLH
+18 
-24 PSPAPTDPE
+24 
-33 YSPPEEPPDLRRVPP
+33 
-48 SWSGNADE
+48 
-56 VRRCGEDQRRVLR
+56 
-69 RAPRLSARLVDWWHW
+69 
-84 EHIKDLD
+84 
-91 VPSWRMWVNRS
+91 
-102 LARRCH
+102 
-108 SRTAAF
+108 
-114 LASGT
+114 
-119 VFALRKDDPAAR
+119 
-131 EERAKTG
+131 
-138 EPMPV
+138 
-143 RPLGVGS
+143 
-150 VLTGFLGRIM
+150 
-160 PPSELDPF
+160 
-168 MEAVDAAN
+168 
-176 ISAAF
+176 
-181 SLLVGAPAAFY
+181 
-192 SAQSVVLP
+192 
-200 KLVRENGPALDPLY
+200 
-214 EALAPRPPYNKQ
+214 
-226 QQQRQQQQ
+226 
-234 QQQQRQGRQVG
+234 
-245 VAAAVGN
+245 
-252 APPAPVS
+252 
-259 EDDVMGVGED
+259 MGVGED

-282 WPPAGMEAA
+282 WPPAGVEAA

-327 EWVLEDY
+327 ECVLEDY

-351 LLRSEAMTSPVNPKR
+351 LLRSEVVEAMAAAQEHPPVDADGEAR
-366 RAGKGG
+366 LVTVSEGDDQSSESEEEGWEGG

-398 AAVPGSETNA
+398 AAVPGSDTNA

-444 TSGGMAVARSHKA
+444 TWGGMAVPRSHKA
-457 MRKFLRV
+457 MRKFLRGCV
-464 YPHAAVPED
+464 AFSGAPGKAAEWANLPDQHCPECNAD
-473 TAARV
+473 RFIRTPQSLKLTAARV

-484 VDIIE
+484 VDIIK

-510 AFRASSEAERLNEGG
+510 AFRDSSEAERLNEGG

-553 LRATQSVTGVE
+553 LRATQSVTGVG

-582 PIALIGPPEP
+582 PVALIGPPEP
-592 PNLGKIRLEVLH
+592 PNLGKILLEVLH

-616 TPADE
+616 TPADG

-628 VFLGTWLALA
+628 VFLGTHVEGPDGTVKVAPA
-638 GYAKDVIQRVDGV
+638 GYAKDVIQRVNGV
-651 EYQAVRTSASCLLLS
+651 EYQAVRTGTSCLLLS

-685 KSDLDGDED
+685 KSALDWDEV
-694 GELSPV
+694 GEVSPA

-708 RLAEAKQNTG
+708 RLEQAKQNTG

-806 TVLSGWVIEGC
+806 TVLSGWVIEDC

-840 IMTGKELASP
+840 IMTGKELASL
-850 ANVVTEEDGPE
+850 AVMRAVSQLGVLGHMYKRLQGAVWFVTRWGLQNVVTEEDGPE

-905 CRMIHH
+905 CRMIHQ

-971 NKKTTQAPAPY
+971 NKKGYMAPDDAGPGA

-1009 LLDDVRRTVHGS
+1009 LLDDVRPVALGGS
-1021 HSYAPILAGWGAVL
+1021 WPTRRRRFATATS
-1035 PGWSPSGGAG
+1035 PGFTG
-1045 GLLAYKAASLRN
+1045 
-1057 GDKPRLHRGGEDGE
+1057 GGEDGE

-1098 ELESEEELPGN
+1098 ELESEEELPRN

-1117 KYTIM
+1117 KYTTM

-1128 FYLATPPPLPGADSD
+1128 FYLATPPPPPGADSD

-1155 LCTVWTPGRAH
+1155 LCTVWTPERAH

-1229 HARLQDAARAFSEA
+1229 HARSQDVRAKCKCY
-1243 SDTAARVASWN
+1243 TPVCP
-1254 ASLAWR
+1254 
-1260 NSALTAAVV
+1260 T
-1269 GQGTAR
+1269 Q

>member
-1 MDTADL
+1 MGPSEERLHSPVVIVFDEYGGLPRSDLEHILGALQPHRIRTAEVCETRISVDDVPVL
-7 GMVSDAAAALL
+7 IVLIKQEEL
-18 VLEGLH
+18 VLGERVRADIQQSVPVPSVAQGAVEGRVAGLGG
-24 PSPAPTDPE
+24 SPAAGEMD
-33 YSPPEEPPDLRRVPP
+33 VFP
-48 SWSGNADE
+48 SH
-56 VRRCGEDQRRVLR
+56 VL
-69 RAPRLSARLVDWWHW
+69 
-84 EHIKDLD
+84 
-91 VPSWRMWVNRS
+91 
-102 LARRCH
+102 
-108 SRTAAF
+108 
-114 LASGT
+114 
-119 VFALRKDDPAAR
+119 
-131 EERAKTG
+131 
-138 EPMPV
+138 
-143 RPLGVGS
+143 
-150 VLTGFLGRIM
+150 
-160 PPSELDPF
+160 
-168 MEAVDAAN
+168 
-176 ISAAF
+176 
-181 SLLVGAPAAFY
+181 
-192 SAQSVVLP
+192 
-200 KLVRENGPALDPLY
+200 
-214 EALAPRPPYNKQ
+214 
-226 QQQRQQQQ
+226 
-234 QQQQRQGRQVG
+234 VG

-252 APPAPVS
+252 APPALVS
-259 EDDVMGVGED
+259 DDGGSKEDDVMGVGED
-269 PVGEDG
+269 RVGEDG

-282 WPPAGMEAA
+282 WPPAGAEAA

-312 FRGVWHYGVITGVVT
+312 FRGVWHYSVITGVVT

-346 GDTVD
+346 GDIVD
-351 LLRSEAMTSPVNPKR
+351 LLRSEVVEAMAAAQEHPPVDADGEARLVTVPE
-366 RAGKGG
+366 GDDQSSESEEEGWEGG
-372 GDAAGAGWTSDEE
+372 GDAAGAGWTSDQE

-444 TSGGMAVARSHKA
+444 TWGGMAVPCSHKA

-464 YPHAAVPED
+464 PDTSRYVRHMCPKGCVAFSGAPGKAAEWANLPDQHCPECNAD
-473 TAARV
+473 RFIRTPQSLKLTAARV

-484 VDIIE
+484 VDIIK

-553 LRATQSVTGVE
+553 LRATQSVTGVG

-582 PIALIGPPEP
+582 PVALIGPPEP
-592 PNLGKIRLEVLH
+592 PNLGKILLEVLD
-604 ELAVLGEHGVTV
+604 ELAVLGEHGVRV
-616 TPADE
+616 TPADG

-628 VFLGTWLALA
+628 VFLGTGVDCPDGTRKVAPA
-638 GYAKDVIQRVDGV
+638 GYAKDVLQRVDGV
-651 EYQAVRTSASCLLLS
+651 EKQPVRTGASCLLLS

-694 GELSPV
+694 GGLSPA

-708 RLAEAKQNTG
+708 RLEQAKQNTG

-806 TVLSGWVIEGC
+806 TVQSGWVIEDC

-850 ANVVTEEDGPE
+850 AVMRAVSQLAVLGHMYKRLQGAVWFVTRWGLQNVVTEEDGPE

-905 CRMIHH
+905 CRMIHQ

-971 NKKTTQAPAPY
+971 NKK
-982 VETPIRLVGSAS
+982 
-994 AAWEHAVDFKDHLEK
+994 
-1009 LLDDVRRTVHGS
+1009 
-1021 HSYAPILAGWGAVL
+1021 
-1035 PGWSPSGGAG
+1035 
-1045 GLLAYKAASLRN
+1045 
-1057 GDKPRLHRGGEDGE
+1057 
-1071 TSRDNSFFVY
+1071 
-1081 KMLKQV
+1081 
-1087 PDADPPPYTTE
+1087 
-1098 ELESEEELPGN
+1098 ELESEEELPRN

-1117 KYTIM
+1117 KYTTM

-1128 FYLATPPPLPGADSD
+1128 FYLATPPPPPGADSD

-1155 LCTVWTPGRAH
+1155 LCTVWTPERAH
-1166 TAVGLDLWRVPGGGG
+1166 TAVGLDLWRVPGGGD

-1229 HARLQDAARAFSEA
+1229 HARSQDAARAFSEA

-1254 ASLAWR
+1254 ASPAWR

>member
-1 MDTADL
+1 
-7 GMVSDAAAALL
+7 
-18 VLEGLH
+18 
-24 PSPAPTDPE
+24 
-33 YSPPEEPPDLRRVPP
+33 
-48 SWSGNADE
+48 
-56 VRRCGEDQRRVLR
+56 
-69 RAPRLSARLVDWWHW
+69 
-84 EHIKDLD
+84 
-91 VPSWRMWVNRS
+91 
-102 LARRCH
+102 
-108 SRTAAF
+108 
-114 LASGT
+114 
-119 VFALRKDDPAAR
+119 
-131 EERAKTG
+131 
-138 EPMPV
+138 
-143 RPLGVGS
+143 
-150 VLTGFLGRIM
+150 
-160 PPSELDPF
+160 
-168 MEAVDAAN
+168 
-176 ISAAF
+176 
-181 SLLVGAPAAFY
+181 
-192 SAQSVVLP
+192 
-200 KLVRENGPALDPLY
+200 
-214 EALAPRPPYNKQ
+214 
-226 QQQRQQQQ
+226 
-234 QQQQRQGRQVG
+234 
-245 VAAAVGN
+245 
-252 APPAPVS
+252 
-259 EDDVMGVGED
+259 MGVGED

-282 WPPAGMEAA
+282 WPPAGVEAA

-351 LLRSEAMTSPVNPKR
+351 LLRSEVVEAMAAAQEHPPVDADGEARLVTVPE
-366 RAGKGG
+366 GDDQSSESEEEGWEGG

-444 TSGGMAVARSHKA
+444 TWGGMAVPCSHKA

-464 YPHAAVPED
+464 PDTSRYVRHMCPKGCVAFSGAPGKAAEWANLPDQHCPECNAD
-473 TAARV
+473 RFIRTPQSLKLTAARV

-484 VDIIE
+484 VDIIK

-553 LRATQSVTGVE
+553 LRATQSVTGVG

-582 PIALIGPPEP
+582 PVALIGPPEP
-592 PNLGKIRLEVLH
+592 PNLGKILLEVLH
-604 ELAVLGEHGVTV
+604 ELAVLGEHGSHVEGPDGTV
-616 TPADE
+616 
-621 GEQFVHK
+621 K
-628 VFLGTWLALA
+628 VAPA

-651 EYQAVRTSASCLLLS
+651 EYQAVRTGASCLLLS

-672 QMGVIGQIEEDLA
+672 QMGVIGQVQEDLA
-685 KSDLDGDED
+685 KSDLDGDEV
-694 GELSPV
+694 GELSPA

-708 RLAEAKQNTG
+708 RLEQAKQNTG

-806 TVLSGWVIEGC
+806 TVLSGWVIEDC

-823 FSLLTAGPL
+823 FSLLTGGPL

-840 IMTGKELASP
+840 IMTAKELASP
-850 ANVVTEEDGPE
+850 AVMRAVSQLGVLGHMYKRLQGAVWFVTRWGLQNVVTEEDGPD

-905 CRMIHH
+905 CRMIHQ
-911 MLACGHPLAELWME
+911 MQACGHPLAELWME

-971 NKKTTQAPAPY
+971 NKKGYMAPDDAGPGA

-1009 LLDDVRRTVHGS
+1009 LLDDVRRTVQGS

-1045 GLLAYKAASLRN
+1045 GLVAYKAASLRN

-1098 ELESEEELPGN
+1098 ELESEEELPRN

-1117 KYTIM
+1117 KYTTM

-1128 FYLATPPPLPGADSD
+1128 FYLATPPPPLGVDSD
-1143 DSRGSARPIRAA
+1143 GSRGSARPIRAA
-1155 LCTVWTPGRAH
+1155 LCTVWTPERAH

-1229 HARLQDAARAFSEA
+1229 HARSQDVRAKFKCYTPVSP
-1243 SDTAARVASWN
+1243 T
-1254 ASLAWR
+1254 
-1260 NSALTAAVV
+1260 
-1269 GQGTAR
+1269 Q

>member
-1 MDTADL
+1 
-7 GMVSDAAAALL
+7 
-18 VLEGLH
+18 
-24 PSPAPTDPE
+24 
-33 YSPPEEPPDLRRVPP
+33 
-48 SWSGNADE
+48 
-56 VRRCGEDQRRVLR
+56 
-69 RAPRLSARLVDWWHW
+69 
-84 EHIKDLD
+84 
-91 VPSWRMWVNRS
+91 
-102 LARRCH
+102 
-108 SRTAAF
+108 
-114 LASGT
+114 
-119 VFALRKDDPAAR
+119 
-131 EERAKTG
+131 
-138 EPMPV
+138 
-143 RPLGVGS
+143 
-150 VLTGFLGRIM
+150 
-160 PPSELDPF
+160 
-168 MEAVDAAN
+168 
-176 ISAAF
+176 
-181 SLLVGAPAAFY
+181 
-192 SAQSVVLP
+192 
-200 KLVRENGPALDPLY
+200 
-214 EALAPRPPYNKQ
+214 
-226 QQQRQQQQ
+226 
-234 QQQQRQGRQVG
+234 
-245 VAAAVGN
+245 
-252 APPAPVS
+252 
-259 EDDVMGVGED
+259 MGVGED

-282 WPPAGMEAA
+282 WPPAGVEAA

-346 GDTVD
+346 GGTAD
-351 LLRSEAMTSPVNPKR
+351 LLRSEVVEAMAAAQEHPPVD
-366 RAGKGG
+366 ADGG
-372 GDAAGAGWTSDEE
+372 ARL

-444 TSGGMAVARSHKA
+444 TWGGMAVPRSHKA

-464 YPHAAVPED
+464 PDTSRYVRHMCPKGCVAFSGAPGKAAEWANLPDQHCPECNAD
-473 TAARV
+473 RFIRTPQSLTVTAARV
-478 WYVLSV
+478 WYVLSLA
-484 VDIIE
+484 DIIK
-489 GWFRDPVWYA
+489 GWFRDPVWYP

-553 LRATQSVTGVE
+553 LRATQSVTGVG
-564 IRCEDMPP
+564 IKCEDMPP

-582 PIALIGPPEP
+582 SVALIGPPEP
-592 PNLGKIRLEVLH
+592 PNLGKILLEVLH
-604 ELAVLGEHGVTV
+604 ELAVLGEHGCPDGTV
-616 TPADE
+616 
-621 GEQFVHK
+621 K
-628 VFLGTWLALA
+628 VAPA

-651 EYQAVRTSASCLLLS
+651 ELQVVRTCASCLLLS

-672 QMGVIGQIEEDLA
+672 QMGVIGQIEEDLV
-685 KSDLDGDED
+685 KSALDGDED
-694 GELSPV
+694 GELSPA

-708 RLAEAKQNTG
+708 RLKQAKQNTG

-742 DHLCFLGLGKD
+742 DHMCFLGLGKD

-775 RKALVLIPSNFG
+775 RKALFLIPINFG

-806 TVLSGWVIEGC
+806 TVQSGWVIEDC
-817 WHHSET
+817 WHHTES
-823 FSLLTAGPL
+823 FCLLTAGPL

-850 ANVVTEEDGPE
+850 AVMRAVSQLGVLGHMYKRMQGAVWFVARWGLQNVVTEEDGPE

-911 MLACGHPLAELWME
+911 MLACGHSLAELWME

-947 MRDLLFAQQINRLK
+947 LRDLLFAQQINRMK

-971 NKKTTQAPAPY
+971 NKK
-982 VETPIRLVGSAS
+982 
-994 AAWEHAVDFKDHLEK
+994 
-1009 LLDDVRRTVHGS
+1009 
-1021 HSYAPILAGWGAVL
+1021 
-1035 PGWSPSGGAG
+1035 
-1045 GLLAYKAASLRN
+1045 
-1057 GDKPRLHRGGEDGE
+1057 
-1071 TSRDNSFFVY
+1071 
-1081 KMLKQV
+1081 
-1087 PDADPPPYTTE
+1087 
-1098 ELESEEELPGN
+1098 ELESEEELPRN

-1117 KYTIM
+1117 KYTTM

-1128 FYLATPPPLPGADSD
+1128 FYLATPPPPPRANSD
-1143 DSRGSARPIRAA
+1143 DSRASERPIRAA
-1155 LCTVWTPGRAH
+1155 LCTVWTPERTH

-1194 PGIRKVAVLMAPAD
+1194 PSIRKVAVLMAPAD

-1229 HARLQDAARAFSEA
+1229 HARSHDAAHAFSEA